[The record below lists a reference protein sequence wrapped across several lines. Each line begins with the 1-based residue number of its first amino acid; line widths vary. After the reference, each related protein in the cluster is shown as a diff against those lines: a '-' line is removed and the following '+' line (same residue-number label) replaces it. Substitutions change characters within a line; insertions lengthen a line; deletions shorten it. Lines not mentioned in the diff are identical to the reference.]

1 MKEKIIPI
9 TFSVDDN
16 YVKHAATVMVSIL
29 SNSDSSYTYE
39 FIVFDNGIKEATK
52 ELLRKVISRYGNAR
66 VKFIDIRDKT
76 AGFLTTSIK
85 TSAIFDR
92 LFIPEVLKEYK
103 KIIQLDADMV
113 VLGDI
118 SKLFNEDTG
127 NCYIGC
133 VQDRFVRQHIS
144 DRDTVWLR
152 DVEGLK
158 GYDWASY
165 TRDYLKM
172 KHPENYFNAGMML
185 MNLELMRKDKISPK
199 LVAYLLEHQP
209 LALCDQDV
217 LNAVIGDKKKL
228 LSPRWNFV
236 IDYSILHPGDAYS
249 REGREHPY
257 ILHRKLWDG
266 HFLRGYSEYYYQYLP
281 EEFGNL
287 QRRKTETVSPRDITF
302 VCTGKIIGKG
312 RYATARSLRSV
323 RKYFPEAEIVLST
336 WEGEDLSGLDGL
348 YDRLVLNKKMEPEYS
363 AHLESCPWKAPNTY
377 DLQQYSVN
385 RGLKACRTKYAVRW
399 RTDFVLQNGDFLK
412 NYNTFNRLFDMYEAN
427 CRIFEQR
434 VLIHKTLT
442 VNPHAPDLAFAQ
454 HPADLFHFGLTED
467 LLRLWDGRPM
477 PKGVYDFFCRG
488 AGQPN
493 PCRFAS
499 RYIIEQYLWV
509 ALLEKAGKAAA
520 VPEYYLA
527 TSPRLKELTDRFFV
541 SNFLIFDQKMLGA
554 VSKFDKMQRKQQYRF
569 FSFRHFCNEY
579 TEHVDRHN
587 DKVKDI
593 LKLYAYKDTLKALRK
608 RFRRAVCLCGAQ
620 NPSGA
625 ALGGASDT
633 GILVSGQIWQ
643 EKFSF
648 AAETLMEIKFSD
660 ITVVVQGAVYEGI
673 TVRAVESV
681 RRFLPGARVVFAT
694 CVPGGVPDGGADA
707 GAKGRGVADVG
718 AKGRGAAEAGAGA
731 KRYGAAE
738 AGAGA
743 SLPCAGSRETAIPD
757 VGADEVVAV
766 PDPGGFAYA
775 ERPGEKINNVNRQI
789 ANTAAGLKKV
799 RTPYALKLR
808 SDFLLTGNGF
818 LRYFDAFPAADEAYR
833 AFGHK
838 LLACCYFARNPRSDM
853 PFPFHPSDLA
863 FFGRTEDLLRLYD
876 IPLMTREQAYW
887 NRQDRHQYQY
897 VPEQYLFINCL
908 KRGGFAPE
916 CGFYNDCREA
926 GVAQTERFFASD
938 FIFLTFEQFN
948 LRPTKATFDM
958 AVHPNAFRSCYTHIE
973 WRRLYRDYADA
984 AHVVPER
991 DEEREKIERLYRR
1004 YRKYRF
1010 VSNVCALFFRHKGK
1024 RRQVR
1029 NAVLEYFL
1037 GRGQAEKA

>member
-76 AGFLTTSIK
+76 AGFLTTNIK

-412 NYNTFNRLFDMYEAN
+412 NYNTFNRLFDMYEAD

-477 PKGVYDFFCRG
+477 PEGVYDFFCRG

-593 LKLYAYKDTLKALRK
+593 LKLYAYKDTLKALR
-608 RFRRAVCLCGAQ
+608 RDFGAPFVCAGRR

-707 GAKGRGVADVG
+707 GAKGRG
-718 AKGRGAAEAGAGA
+718 AAEAGAGA
-731 KRYGAAE
+731 KGCE
-738 AGAGA
+738 V
-743 SLPCAGSRETAIPD
+743 SLPCAGSRETATPD

>member
-1 MKEKIIPI
+1 
-9 TFSVDDN
+9 
-16 YVKHAATVMVSIL
+16 
-29 SNSDSSYTYE
+29 
-39 FIVFDNGIKEATK
+39 
-52 ELLRKVISRYGNAR
+52 
-66 VKFIDIRDKT
+66 
-76 AGFLTTSIK
+76 
-85 TSAIFDR
+85 
-92 LFIPEVLKEYK
+92 
-103 KIIQLDADMV
+103 
-113 VLGDI
+113 
-118 SKLFNEDTG
+118 
-127 NCYIGC
+127 
-133 VQDRFVRQHIS
+133 
-144 DRDTVWLR
+144 
-152 DVEGLK
+152 
-158 GYDWASY
+158 
-165 TRDYLKM
+165 
-172 KHPENYFNAGMML
+172 
-185 MNLELMRKDKISPK
+185 
-199 LVAYLLEHQP
+199 
-209 LALCDQDV
+209 
-217 LNAVIGDKKKL
+217 
-228 LSPRWNFV
+228 
-236 IDYSILHPGDAYS
+236 
-249 REGREHPY
+249 
-257 ILHRKLWDG
+257 
-266 HFLRGYSEYYYQYLP
+266 
-281 EEFGNL
+281 
-287 QRRKTETVSPRDITF
+287 
-302 VCTGKIIGKG
+302 
-312 RYATARSLRSV
+312 
-323 RKYFPEAEIVLST
+323 
-336 WEGEDLSGLDGL
+336 
-348 YDRLVLNKKMEPEYS
+348 
-363 AHLESCPWKAPNTY
+363 
-377 DLQQYSVN
+377 
-385 RGLKACRTKYAVRW
+385 
-399 RTDFVLQNGDFLK
+399 
-412 NYNTFNRLFDMYEAN
+412 
-427 CRIFEQR
+427 
-434 VLIHKTLT
+434 
-442 VNPHAPDLAFAQ
+442 
-454 HPADLFHFGLTED
+454 
-467 LLRLWDGRPM
+467 
-477 PKGVYDFFCRG
+477 
-488 AGQPN
+488 
-493 PCRFAS
+493 
-499 RYIIEQYLWV
+499 
-509 ALLEKAGKAAA
+509 
-520 VPEYYLA
+520 
-527 TSPRLKELTDRFFV
+527 
-541 SNFLIFDQKMLGA
+541 
-554 VSKFDKMQRKQQYRF
+554 
-569 FSFRHFCNEY
+569 
-579 TEHVDRHN
+579 
-587 DKVKDI
+587 
-593 LKLYAYKDTLKALRK
+593 
-608 RFRRAVCLCGAQ
+608 
-620 NPSGA
+620 
-625 ALGGASDT
+625 
-633 GILVSGQIWQ
+633 
-643 EKFSF
+643 
-648 AAETLMEIKFSD
+648 MEIKFSD

-707 GAKGRGVADVG
+707 GAKGRGAADVG

-731 KRYGAAE
+731 EGGGAP
-738 AGAGA
+738 
-743 SLPCAGSRETAIPD
+743 LPCAGSRETAIPD
-757 VGADEVVAV
+757 IGADEVVAV

-948 LRPTKATFDM
+948 LRPTKATFDV

>member
-52 ELLRKVISRYGNAR
+52 ELLQKVISRYGNAR

-76 AGFLTTSIK
+76 AGFLTTNIK

-412 NYNTFNRLFDMYEAN
+412 NYNTFNRLFDMYEAD

-442 VNPHAPDLAFAQ
+442 VNPHAPDLALAQ

-593 LKLYAYKDTLKALRK
+593 LKLYAYKDTLKTLR
-608 RFRRAVCLCGAQ
+608 RDFGAPFVCAGRKIL
-620 NPSGA
+620 PVLP
-625 ALGGASDT
+625 LGGASDT

-707 GAKGRGVADVG
+707 GAKGRG
-718 AKGRGAAEAGAGA
+718 AAEAGAGA
-731 KRYGAAE
+731 KGCE
-738 AGAGA
+738 V
-743 SLPCAGSRETAIPD
+743 SLPCAGSRETATPD

>member
-1 MKEKIIPI
+1 MKEKTIPI

-52 ELLRKVISRYGNAR
+52 ELLQKVISRYGNAR

-76 AGFLTTSIK
+76 AGFLTTNIK

-118 SKLFNEDTG
+118 SRLFNEDTG

-412 NYNTFNRLFDMYEAN
+412 NYNTFNRLFDMYEADCRIFEQRVLIHKTLTVN
-427 CRIFEQR
+427 PHAPDLAFAQHPADLFHFGLTEDLLRLWDGRPKYFPEAEIVLSTWEGEDLSGLDGLYDRLVLNKKMEPEYSAHLESCPWKAPNTYDLQQYSVNRGLKACRTKYAVRWRTDFVLQNGDFLKNYNTFNRLFDMYEADCRIFEQR

-477 PKGVYDFFCRG
+477 PEGVYDFFCRG

-593 LKLYAYKDTLKALRK
+593 LKLYAYKDTLKALR
-608 RFRRAVCLCGAQ
+608 RDFGAPFVCAGRKIL
-620 NPSGA
+620 PVLRWA
-625 ALGGASDT
+625 ALP
-633 GILVSGQIWQ
+633 I
-643 EKFSF
+643 
-648 AAETLMEIKFSD
+648 
-660 ITVVVQGAVYEGI
+660 
-673 TVRAVESV
+673 
-681 RRFLPGARVVFAT
+681 RVFWYL
-694 CVPGGVPDGGADA
+694 
-707 GAKGRGVADVG
+707 AKYG
-718 AKGRGAAEAGAGA
+718 
-731 KRYGAAE
+731 KR
-738 AGAGA
+738 
-743 SLPCAGSRETAIPD
+743 
-757 VGADEVVAV
+757 
-766 PDPGGFAYA
+766 
-775 ERPGEKINNVNRQI
+775 N
-789 ANTAAGLKKV
+789 
-799 RTPYALKLR
+799 
-808 SDFLLTGNGF
+808 FLL
-818 LRYFDAFPAADEAYR
+818 RR
-833 AFGHK
+833 K
-838 LLACCYFARNPRSDM
+838 L
-853 PFPFHPSDLA
+853 
-863 FFGRTEDLLRLYD
+863 
-876 IPLMTREQAYW
+876 
-887 NRQDRHQYQY
+887 
-897 VPEQYLFINCL
+897 
-908 KRGGFAPE
+908 
-916 CGFYNDCREA
+916 
-926 GVAQTERFFASD
+926 
-938 FIFLTFEQFN
+938 
-948 LRPTKATFDM
+948 
-958 AVHPNAFRSCYTHIE
+958 
-973 WRRLYRDYADA
+973 
-984 AHVVPER
+984 
-991 DEEREKIERLYRR
+991 
-1004 YRKYRF
+1004 
-1010 VSNVCALFFRHKGK
+1010 
-1024 RRQVR
+1024 
-1029 NAVLEYFL
+1029 
-1037 GRGQAEKA
+1037 

>member
-52 ELLRKVISRYGNAR
+52 ELLQKVISRYGNAR

-76 AGFLTTSIK
+76 AGFLTTNIK

-377 DLQQYSVN
+377 DLRQYSVN

-412 NYNTFNRLFDMYEAN
+412 NYNTFNRLFDMYEAD

-593 LKLYAYKDTLKALRK
+593 LKLYAYKGYVKNAAK

-620 NPSGA
+620 NPSGT

-707 GAKGRGVADVG
+707 GAKGRG
-718 AKGRGAAEAGAGA
+718 AAEAGAGA
-731 KRYGAAE
+731 KGCE
-738 AGAGA
+738 V
-743 SLPCAGSRETAIPD
+743 SLPCAGSRETATPD

>member
-76 AGFLTTSIK
+76 AGFLTTNIK

-412 NYNTFNRLFDMYEAN
+412 NYNTFNRLFDMYEAD

-477 PKGVYDFFCRG
+477 PEGVYDFFCRG

-509 ALLEKAGKAAA
+509 ALLEKQ
-520 VPEYYLA
+520 E
-527 TSPRLKELTDRFFV
+527 RLRP
-541 SNFLIFDQKMLGA
+541 
-554 VSKFDKMQRKQQYRF
+554 
-569 FSFRHFCNEY
+569 FRN
-579 TEHVDRHN
+579 
-587 DKVKDI
+587 I
-593 LKLYAYKDTLKALRK
+593 IW
-608 RFRRAVCLCGAQ
+608 RR
-620 NPSGA
+620 
-625 ALGGASDT
+625 
-633 GILVSGQIWQ
+633 
-643 EKFSF
+643 
-648 AAETLMEIKFSD
+648 
-660 ITVVVQGAVYEGI
+660 
-673 TVRAVESV
+673 
-681 RRFLPGARVVFAT
+681 
-694 CVPGGVPDGGADA
+694 
-707 GAKGRGVADVG
+707 
-718 AKGRGAAEAGAGA
+718 
-731 KRYGAAE
+731 
-738 AGAGA
+738 
-743 SLPCAGSRETAIPD
+743 
-757 VGADEVVAV
+757 
-766 PDPGGFAYA
+766 
-775 ERPGEKINNVNRQI
+775 RPG
-789 ANTAAGLKKV
+789 
-799 RTPYALKLR
+799 
-808 SDFLLTGNGF
+808 
-818 LRYFDAFPAADEAYR
+818 
-833 AFGHK
+833 
-838 LLACCYFARNPRSDM
+838 
-853 PFPFHPSDLA
+853 
-863 FFGRTEDLLRLYD
+863 
-876 IPLMTREQAYW
+876 
-887 NRQDRHQYQY
+887 
-897 VPEQYLFINCL
+897 
-908 KRGGFAPE
+908 
-916 CGFYNDCREA
+916 
-926 GVAQTERFFASD
+926 
-938 FIFLTFEQFN
+938 
-948 LRPTKATFDM
+948 
-958 AVHPNAFRSCYTHIE
+958 
-973 WRRLYRDYADA
+973 
-984 AHVVPER
+984 
-991 DEEREKIERLYRR
+991 
-1004 YRKYRF
+1004 
-1010 VSNVCALFFRHKGK
+1010 
-1024 RRQVR
+1024 
-1029 NAVLEYFL
+1029 
-1037 GRGQAEKA
+1037 

>member
-52 ELLRKVISRYGNAR
+52 ELLQKVISRYGNAR

-76 AGFLTTSIK
+76 AGFLTTNIK

-412 NYNTFNRLFDMYEAN
+412 NYNTFNRLFDMYEAD

-593 LKLYAYKDTLKALRK
+593 L
-608 RFRRAVCLCGAQ
+608 
-620 NPSGA
+620 
-625 ALGGASDT
+625 
-633 GILVSGQIWQ
+633 VSGQIWQ

-707 GAKGRGVADVG
+707 GAKGRG
-718 AKGRGAAEAGAGA
+718 AAEAGAGA
-731 KRYGAAE
+731 KGCE
-738 AGAGA
+738 V
-743 SLPCAGSRETAIPD
+743 SLPCAGSRETATPD

-973 WRRLYRDYADA
+973 WRRLYRDYVDA

>member
-16 YVKHAATVMVSIL
+16 YVKHAVTVMVSIL

-76 AGFLTTSIK
+76 AGFLTTNIK

-118 SKLFNEDTG
+118 SRLFNEDTG

-266 HFLRGYSEYYYQYLP
+266 HFLRGYSEYYYQYFP

-385 RGLKACRTKYAVRW
+385 RGLKACRTKYAVQW

-412 NYNTFNRLFDMYEAN
+412 NYNTFNRLFDMYEAD

-593 LKLYAYKDTLKALRK
+593 LKLYAYKDTLKALR
-608 RFRRAVCLCGAQ
+608 RDFGAPFVCAGRKILPVQ
-620 NPSGA
+620 RWA
-625 ALGGASDT
+625 ALPIRGFWYLA
-633 GILVSGQIWQ
+633 QIWQ

-731 KRYGAAE
+731 P
-738 AGAGA
+738 
-743 SLPCAGSRETAIPD
+743 LPCAGSRETATPD

>member
-39 FIVFDNGIKEATK
+39 FIVFDNGVKEATK
-52 ELLRKVISRYGNAR
+52 ELLQKVISRYGNAR

-76 AGFLTTSIK
+76 AGFLTTNIK

-336 WEGEDLSGLDGL
+336 WEDLSGLDGL

-412 NYNTFNRLFDMYEAN
+412 NYNTFNRLFDMYEAD

-593 LKLYAYKDTLKALRK
+593 LKLYAYKDTLKTLR
-608 RFRRAVCLCGAQ
+608 RDFGAPFVCAGRKIL
-620 NPSGA
+620 PV
-625 ALGGASDT
+625 LRWGGASDT

-707 GAKGRGVADVG
+707 GAKGRG
-718 AKGRGAAEAGAGA
+718 AAEAGAGA
-731 KRYGAAE
+731 KGCE
-738 AGAGA
+738 V
-743 SLPCAGSRETAIPD
+743 SLPCAGSRETATPD

>member
-52 ELLRKVISRYGNAR
+52 ELLQKVISRYGNAR

-76 AGFLTTSIK
+76 AGFLTTNIK

-412 NYNTFNRLFDMYEAN
+412 NYNTFNRLFDMYEAD

-569 FSFRHFCNEY
+569 FSFRHFCNFGLTEDLLRLWDGRPMPKGVYDFFCRGAGQPNPCRFASRYIIEQYLWVALLEKAGKAAAVPEYYLATSPRLKELTDRFFVSNFLIFDQKMLGAVSKFDKMQRKQQYRFFSFRHFCNEY

-593 LKLYAYKDTLKALRK
+593 LKLYAYKDTLKALR
-608 RFRRAVCLCGAQ
+608 RDFGAPFVCAGRKIL
-620 NPSGA
+620 PVLRWA
-625 ALGGASDT
+625 ALP
-633 GILVSGQIWQ
+633 I
-643 EKFSF
+643 
-648 AAETLMEIKFSD
+648 
-660 ITVVVQGAVYEGI
+660 
-673 TVRAVESV
+673 
-681 RRFLPGARVVFAT
+681 RVFWYL
-694 CVPGGVPDGGADA
+694 
-707 GAKGRGVADVG
+707 AKYG
-718 AKGRGAAEAGAGA
+718 
-731 KRYGAAE
+731 KR
-738 AGAGA
+738 
-743 SLPCAGSRETAIPD
+743 
-757 VGADEVVAV
+757 
-766 PDPGGFAYA
+766 
-775 ERPGEKINNVNRQI
+775 N
-789 ANTAAGLKKV
+789 
-799 RTPYALKLR
+799 
-808 SDFLLTGNGF
+808 FLL
-818 LRYFDAFPAADEAYR
+818 RR
-833 AFGHK
+833 K
-838 LLACCYFARNPRSDM
+838 L
-853 PFPFHPSDLA
+853 
-863 FFGRTEDLLRLYD
+863 
-876 IPLMTREQAYW
+876 
-887 NRQDRHQYQY
+887 
-897 VPEQYLFINCL
+897 
-908 KRGGFAPE
+908 
-916 CGFYNDCREA
+916 
-926 GVAQTERFFASD
+926 
-938 FIFLTFEQFN
+938 
-948 LRPTKATFDM
+948 
-958 AVHPNAFRSCYTHIE
+958 
-973 WRRLYRDYADA
+973 
-984 AHVVPER
+984 
-991 DEEREKIERLYRR
+991 
-1004 YRKYRF
+1004 
-1010 VSNVCALFFRHKGK
+1010 
-1024 RRQVR
+1024 
-1029 NAVLEYFL
+1029 
-1037 GRGQAEKA
+1037 

>member
-52 ELLRKVISRYGNAR
+52 ELLQKVISRYGNAR

-76 AGFLTTSIK
+76 AGFLTTNIK

-312 RYATARSLRSV
+312 RYATAGSLRSV

-412 NYNTFNRLFDMYEAN
+412 NYNTFNRLFDMYEAD

-593 LKLYAYKDTLKALRK
+593 LKLYAYKRYVKSAAK

-620 NPSGA
+620 NPSGT

-707 GAKGRGVADVG
+707 GAKGRG
-718 AKGRGAAEAGAGA
+718 AAEAGAGA
-731 KRYGAAE
+731 KGYGAAE

>member
-52 ELLRKVISRYGNAR
+52 ELLQKVISRYGNAR

-76 AGFLTTSIK
+76 AGFLTTNIK

-412 NYNTFNRLFDMYEAN
+412 NYNTFNRLFDMYEAD

-554 VSKFDKMQRKQQYRF
+554 VSKFDKMRRKQQYRF

-593 LKLYAYKDTLKALRK
+593 LKLYVKSAAK

-620 NPSGA
+620 NPSGT

-707 GAKGRGVADVG
+707 GAKGRG
-718 AKGRGAAEAGAGA
+718 AAEAGAGA
-731 KRYGAAE
+731 KGCE
-738 AGAGA
+738 V
-743 SLPCAGSRETAIPD
+743 SLPCAGSRETATPD

-973 WRRLYRDYADA
+973 WRRLYRDYVDA

>member
-52 ELLRKVISRYGNAR
+52 ELLQKVISRYGNAR

-76 AGFLTTSIK
+76 AGFLTTNIK

-412 NYNTFNRLFDMYEAN
+412 NYNTFNRLFDMYEAD

-593 LKLYAYKDTLKALRK
+593 LKLYAYKERYVKSAAK

-620 NPSGA
+620 NPSGT

-707 GAKGRGVADVG
+707 GAKGRG
-718 AKGRGAAEAGAGA
+718 AAEAGAGA
-731 KRYGAAE
+731 KGCE
-738 AGAGA
+738 V
-743 SLPCAGSRETAIPD
+743 SLPCAGSRETATPD

>member
-76 AGFLTTSIK
+76 AGFLTTNIK

-118 SKLFNEDTG
+118 SRLFNEDTG

-266 HFLRGYSEYYYQYLP
+266 HFLRGYSEYYYQYFP

-412 NYNTFNRLFDMYEAN
+412 NYNTFNRLFDMYEAD

-593 LKLYAYKDTLKALRK
+593 LKLYAYKDTLKALR
-608 RFRRAVCLCGAQ
+608 RDFGAPFVCAGRKIL
-620 NPSGA
+620 PVLRWA
-625 ALGGASDT
+625 ALP
-633 GILVSGQIWQ
+633 I
-643 EKFSF
+643 
-648 AAETLMEIKFSD
+648 
-660 ITVVVQGAVYEGI
+660 
-673 TVRAVESV
+673 
-681 RRFLPGARVVFAT
+681 RVFWYL
-694 CVPGGVPDGGADA
+694 
-707 GAKGRGVADVG
+707 AKYG
-718 AKGRGAAEAGAGA
+718 
-731 KRYGAAE
+731 KR
-738 AGAGA
+738 
-743 SLPCAGSRETAIPD
+743 
-757 VGADEVVAV
+757 
-766 PDPGGFAYA
+766 
-775 ERPGEKINNVNRQI
+775 N
-789 ANTAAGLKKV
+789 
-799 RTPYALKLR
+799 
-808 SDFLLTGNGF
+808 FLL
-818 LRYFDAFPAADEAYR
+818 RR
-833 AFGHK
+833 K
-838 LLACCYFARNPRSDM
+838 L
-853 PFPFHPSDLA
+853 
-863 FFGRTEDLLRLYD
+863 
-876 IPLMTREQAYW
+876 
-887 NRQDRHQYQY
+887 
-897 VPEQYLFINCL
+897 
-908 KRGGFAPE
+908 
-916 CGFYNDCREA
+916 
-926 GVAQTERFFASD
+926 
-938 FIFLTFEQFN
+938 
-948 LRPTKATFDM
+948 
-958 AVHPNAFRSCYTHIE
+958 
-973 WRRLYRDYADA
+973 
-984 AHVVPER
+984 
-991 DEEREKIERLYRR
+991 
-1004 YRKYRF
+1004 
-1010 VSNVCALFFRHKGK
+1010 
-1024 RRQVR
+1024 
-1029 NAVLEYFL
+1029 
-1037 GRGQAEKA
+1037 

>member
-52 ELLRKVISRYGNAR
+52 ELLQKVISRYGNAR

-76 AGFLTTSIK
+76 AGFLTTNIK

-412 NYNTFNRLFDMYEAN
+412 NYNTFNRLFDMYEAD

-442 VNPHAPDLAFAQ
+442 VNPHAPDLAFAQHPADLFHFGLTEDLLRLWDGRPMPKGVYDFFCRGAGQPNPCRFASRYIIEQYLWVALLEKAGKAAAVPEYYLATSPRLKELTDLAFAQ

-593 LKLYAYKDTLKALRK
+593 LKLYAYKDTLKALR
-608 RFRRAVCLCGAQ
+608 RDFGAPFVCAGRKIL
-620 NPSGA
+620 PVLRWA
-625 ALGGASDT
+625 ALP
-633 GILVSGQIWQ
+633 I
-643 EKFSF
+643 
-648 AAETLMEIKFSD
+648 
-660 ITVVVQGAVYEGI
+660 
-673 TVRAVESV
+673 
-681 RRFLPGARVVFAT
+681 RVFWYL
-694 CVPGGVPDGGADA
+694 
-707 GAKGRGVADVG
+707 AKYG
-718 AKGRGAAEAGAGA
+718 
-731 KRYGAAE
+731 KR
-738 AGAGA
+738 
-743 SLPCAGSRETAIPD
+743 
-757 VGADEVVAV
+757 
-766 PDPGGFAYA
+766 
-775 ERPGEKINNVNRQI
+775 N
-789 ANTAAGLKKV
+789 
-799 RTPYALKLR
+799 
-808 SDFLLTGNGF
+808 FLL
-818 LRYFDAFPAADEAYR
+818 RR
-833 AFGHK
+833 K
-838 LLACCYFARNPRSDM
+838 L
-853 PFPFHPSDLA
+853 
-863 FFGRTEDLLRLYD
+863 
-876 IPLMTREQAYW
+876 
-887 NRQDRHQYQY
+887 
-897 VPEQYLFINCL
+897 
-908 KRGGFAPE
+908 
-916 CGFYNDCREA
+916 
-926 GVAQTERFFASD
+926 
-938 FIFLTFEQFN
+938 
-948 LRPTKATFDM
+948 
-958 AVHPNAFRSCYTHIE
+958 
-973 WRRLYRDYADA
+973 
-984 AHVVPER
+984 
-991 DEEREKIERLYRR
+991 
-1004 YRKYRF
+1004 
-1010 VSNVCALFFRHKGK
+1010 
-1024 RRQVR
+1024 
-1029 NAVLEYFL
+1029 
-1037 GRGQAEKA
+1037 

>member
-1 MKEKIIPI
+1 MKEKTIPI

-76 AGFLTTSIK
+76 AGFLTTNIK

-118 SKLFNEDTG
+118 SRLFNEDTG

-412 NYNTFNRLFDMYEAN
+412 NYNTFNRLFDMYEAD

-477 PKGVYDFFCRG
+477 PEGVYDFFCRG

-509 ALLEKAGKAAA
+509 ALLEKQ
-520 VPEYYLA
+520 E
-527 TSPRLKELTDRFFV
+527 RLRP
-541 SNFLIFDQKMLGA
+541 
-554 VSKFDKMQRKQQYRF
+554 
-569 FSFRHFCNEY
+569 FRNIIC
-579 TEHVDRHN
+579 D
-587 DKVKDI
+587 
-593 LKLYAYKDTLKALRK
+593 
-608 RFRRAVCLCGAQ
+608 
-620 NPSGA
+620 
-625 ALGGASDT
+625 
-633 GILVSGQIWQ
+633 
-643 EKFSF
+643 
-648 AAETLMEIKFSD
+648 
-660 ITVVVQGAVYEGI
+660 
-673 TVRAVESV
+673 
-681 RRFLPGARVVFAT
+681 
-694 CVPGGVPDGGADA
+694 
-707 GAKGRGVADVG
+707 VA
-718 AKGRGAAEAGAGA
+718 
-731 KRYGAAE
+731 
-738 AGAGA
+738 
-743 SLPCAGSRETAIPD
+743 P
-757 VGADEVVAV
+757 
-766 PDPGGFAYA
+766 A
-775 ERPGEKINNVNRQI
+775 ERTDGSFFCFQ
-789 ANTAAGLKKV
+789 
-799 RTPYALKLR
+799 
-808 SDFLLTGNGF
+808 
-818 LRYFDAFPAADEAYR
+818 FP
-833 AFGHK
+833 
-838 LLACCYFARNPRSDM
+838 
-853 PFPFHPSDLA
+853 
-863 FFGRTEDLLRLYD
+863 D
-876 IPLMTREQAYW
+876 I
-887 NRQDRHQYQY
+887 
-897 VPEQYLFINCL
+897 
-908 KRGGFAPE
+908 
-916 CGFYNDCREA
+916 
-926 GVAQTERFFASD
+926 
-938 FIFLTFEQFN
+938 
-948 LRPTKATFDM
+948 
-958 AVHPNAFRSCYTHIE
+958 
-973 WRRLYRDYADA
+973 
-984 AHVVPER
+984 
-991 DEEREKIERLYRR
+991 
-1004 YRKYRF
+1004 
-1010 VSNVCALFFRHKGK
+1010 
-1024 RRQVR
+1024 
-1029 NAVLEYFL
+1029 
-1037 GRGQAEKA
+1037 